1 MMAEAGRNIARK
13 GTNFADDAFD
23 AAKLQAL
30 RPGVGFLKIPK
41 AYIPKTPQKKL
52 QTVKNMFIF
61 NKSSKEELHILME
74 GVTLQHCMFILLRQ
88 SHLPLS
94 PAPGVLVHVHTLH
107 P

>member
-41 AYIPKTPQKKL
+41 GLHTKNTSEKAAASQK
-52 QTVKNMFIF
+52 
-61 NKSSKEELHILME
+61 
-74 GVTLQHCMFILLRQ
+74 
-88 SHLPLS
+88 
-94 PAPGVLVHVHTLH
+94 
-107 P
+107 